1 MGYTRN
7 TGQLSYLITYDG
19 SGNITV
25 PASFTQ
31 TTVTSSMLKADSSG
45 KLVAAVAGTDF
56 VAPAGLSAY
65 VPTTRTITINGTS
78 YDLSADRSW
87 SIVSGVSSFNTRTGA
102 IELGDTDVTG
112 ALGYTPVTNART
124 LTINGTTYDLS
135 ANRSWSI
142 VAGISSFN
150 TRTGDITLLDTD
162 VTGALG
168 YTPVTNART
177 ITINGT
183 TYDLSANRTWV
194 VDASSVTTRVIQK
207 FTATASQTTFTVTGG
222 YTVGMVDVFLNGIKL
237 DNAVDFTATDGSV
250 VTLAVAAASGDIV
263 EVYKYGGQFIANNSL
278 RQTTAFTATA
288 GQTTFTVNY
297 SVGFVDVF
305 YNGAKLAASEFTA
318 TNGTSIVLGTAC
330 VVNDIVEVIAY
341 NYTVGAFTGV
351 GGSGTTNYIPKWT
364 TSGTLGNSLIFDNGT
379 SIGVGTSSPDN
390 TYQGITLYGTN
401 PSLRLK
407 GSATGSWNWIEYV
420 TSAGVNNF
428 SMGVS
433 QSTPLFVI
441 RAGAGLDNP
450 HFAMTSSG
458 KIGIGG
464 MTNPLSELHVYG
476 STSPKIT
483 ITNTNYPTTYRTILG
498 NRPSAAGVLQL
509 GNNGDN
515 YIVAGNQNPG
525 GDLRFY
531 VNASSDFIDTI
542 NGTEAMRISS
552 NGNIGIADT
561 SPQTKLSIN
570 GANYVEMATFAG
582 AATAANIVSNNTGY
596 LSMQTRYNS
605 NSNVFQINTSAPQY
619 GIKILKAGL
628 LHVNLIQDITT
639 SGSTGYVA
647 CYIQLNGNNIAE
659 ALITNTSS
667 QWDGIMNSVTLAVAA
682 NDVISFSF
690 NATDILSFDQ
700 GTWSQYNFI
709 WCSR

>member
-1 MGYTRN
+1 MGKTFN
-7 TGQLSYLITYDG
+7 TGRL
-19 SGNITV
+19 GNGL
-25 PASFTQ
+25 FTDANGNVGIG
-31 TTVTSSMLKADSSG
+31 TTV
-45 KLVAAVAGTDF
+45 
-56 VAPAGLSAY
+56 
-65 VPTTRTITINGTS
+65 
-78 YDLSADRSW
+78 
-87 SIVSGVSSFNTRTGA
+87 
-102 IELGDTDVTG
+102 
-112 ALGYTPVTNART
+112 
-124 LTINGTTYDLS
+124 
-135 ANRSWSI
+135 
-142 VAGISSFN
+142 
-150 TRTGDITLLDTD
+150 
-162 VTGALG
+162 
-168 YTPVTNART
+168 
-177 ITINGT
+177 
-183 TYDLSANRTWV
+183 
-194 VDASSVTTRVIQK
+194 
-207 FTATASQTTFTVTGG
+207 
-222 YTVGMVDVFLNGIKL
+222 
-237 DNAVDFTATDGSV
+237 
-250 VTLAVAAASGDIV
+250 
-263 EVYKYGGQFIANNSL
+263 
-278 RQTTAFTATA
+278 
-288 GQTTFTVNY
+288 
-297 SVGFVDVF
+297 
-305 YNGAKLAASEFTA
+305 
-318 TNGTSIVLGTAC
+318 
-330 VVNDIVEVIAY
+330 
-341 NYTVGAFTGV
+341 
-351 GGSGTTNYIPKWT
+351 
-364 TSGTLGNSLIFDNGT
+364 
-379 SIGVGTSSPDN
+379 PDN
-390 TYQGITLYGTN
+390 TYQGLTLYGTN

-441 RAGAGLDNP
+441 KAGAGLDNP
-450 HFAMTSSG
+450 HFTMNTSG
-458 KIGIGG
+458 YVGIGVTSAIQPLHVETSILNAG
-464 MTNPLSELHVYG
+464 IQLYTSEASDGGSAPLFLSKKSTAGSIKTVNIEASGTGNFLIRTGATALNSYGTIRVTVDSTGKMGVGGVTSPLSELHVGG
-476 STSPKIT
+476 STTPKIT

-498 NRPSAAGVLQL
+498 NKASAAGVLQL

-515 YIVAGNQNPG
+515 YIVGGNQATG

-531 VNASSDFIDTI
+531 VNASSDFIDAI

-639 SGSTGYVA
+639 SGSSGYVA

-659 ALITNTSS
+659 ALITNTNS

-682 NDVISFSF
+682 NDVISFNF